1 MLVEYCLFL
10 SRFVLNVK
18 CRILEVWFV
27 FKMYVILIED
37 FLFFMIL
44 FGLVKYIYLNIYVV
58 GGLLF
63 GRGAM

>member
-1 MLVEYCLFL
+1 
-10 SRFVLNVK
+10 
-18 CRILEVWFV
+18 
-27 FKMYVILIED
+27 MYVILIED

-63 GRGAM
+63 GRGVMYIDFMFVLFSLIILFEKKLI